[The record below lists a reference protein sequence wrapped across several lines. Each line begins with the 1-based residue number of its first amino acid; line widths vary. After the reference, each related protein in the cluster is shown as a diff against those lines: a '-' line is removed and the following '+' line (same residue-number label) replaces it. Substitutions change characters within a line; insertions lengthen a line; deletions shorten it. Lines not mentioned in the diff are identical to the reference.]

1 MSKKFHSGLHMILKC
16 RDTKLWPGASQ
27 CLQPGTS
34 QCLQPP
40 TLKGRANKINNS
52 DQQFQ
57 QQKQQQHLQHQEKQ
71 Q

>member
-16 RDTKLWPGASQ
+16 RDTKLWPGA
-27 CLQPGTS
+27 S